1 MKKNYTLKFT
11 LAMLVVLLVS
21 VVSFVGVYKG
31 KNLLKEYSLGK
42 DFSQRKIVT
51 FSVVEEPASEE
62 NGENQNNEANN
73 EANKEESYKK
83 AKNILAKR
91 IVEMGVDD
99 FEIRLNEE
107 DGTIDIETSEDV
119 DTSYLSQIVSKGK
132 ISVKNQSTG
141 EVVVDSKGF
150 KNAST
155 KIDSTTYT
163 KPIVLLNIKFTN
175 SAKNTFKNANTK
187 YTDSE
192 GNESDA
198 TYSVDLDGQTL
209 YSDTASNFVSSAKNG
224 ALDLVLGQNDNAE
237 EIEKDYQSARVL
249 ISLINNDE
257 LPVSYQIDNVQVVK
271 SSTNIKT
278 IVIIACIIGALMLV
292 FAIFK
297 FKGKSVLPVVSLVG
311 LVATILL
318 VFRYTNV
325 KITLFTILGIAV
337 VVAFNYILILK
348 NLKNDKSFKHN
359 FVDMLNVIV
368 PCIIIAIV
376 FCCSPYLQVA
386 SLGMSIFWG
395 IIVMFIYNLAIT
407 RVLINK

>member
-297 FKGKSVLPVVSLVG
+297 FKGKAVLPVVSLVG